1 MKQKHR
7 ISLKRIRKCDYTD
20 AEITAIIDGF
30 VENNEI
36 LSSTLKNDVT
46 KKNKDDSLKMILQT
60 VNAVGGHNR
69 SVIT

>member
-7 ISLKRIRKCDYTD
+7 ISSKRIRKCDYTD

-46 KKNKDDSLKMILQT
+46 KKNKDDTTDGQCGWRTQSISDK
-60 VNAVGGHNR
+60 R
-69 SVIT
+69 ER